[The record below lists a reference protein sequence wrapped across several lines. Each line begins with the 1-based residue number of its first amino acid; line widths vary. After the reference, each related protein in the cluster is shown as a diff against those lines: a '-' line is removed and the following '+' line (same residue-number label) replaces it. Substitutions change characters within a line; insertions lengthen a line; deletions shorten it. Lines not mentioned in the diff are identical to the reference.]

1 MLAHVAPFT
10 VSGVAQTP
18 VVLQSLPVR
27 QLLSVLINGF
37 IFGGIFALTAL
48 GLTLIFGIL
57 DVPNF
62 AQGEFA
68 MFAGYLTVLLST
80 TVGLGLVPT
89 IVIALVLTFVV
100 GVAMERTVIAPLY
113 GDDEFLL
120 KSFFV
125 SFGVV
130 IAFEQILIRQF
141 GSGFYRISAPE
152 LGTFYAFGTPVTG
165 IQLIVAVA
173 AILILLGL
181 YVFTRHTYLGLAM
194 RAVADDRAGSQVTGI
209 DIDRVNTITFG
220 IGALLTGVTGILYGI
235 MFPLSPTTGVSLTA
249 FAFVIVVVGGV
260 GSFGGTIVA
269 SLLIGIVDNFTAVFI
284 GSEYRFFVIFLILL
298 LVLVIYPEGLKG
310 DSI

>member
-1 MLAHVAPFT
+1 LPLAVLRAVQDLSLVQA
-10 VSGVAQTP
+10 VSVQ
-18 VVLQSLPVR
+18 
-27 QLLSVLINGF
+27 QLISVLINGF

-68 MFAGYLTVLLST
+68 TFAGYLTILLGT
-80 TVGLGLVPT
+80 TAGLGLIPAIA
-89 IVIALVLTFVV
+89 IVLVLTFVA
-100 GVAMERTVIAPLY
+100 GVTMERTLISPLY
-113 GDDEFLL
+113 GDDDFLL

-130 IAFEQILIRQF
+130 IAFEQILIQQF
-141 GSGFYRISAPE
+141 GSGFYRISAPD
-152 LGTFYAFGTPVTG
+152 FGTYYLAGTSITG
-165 IQLIVAVA
+165 IQVVVAVA

-181 YVFTRHTYLGLAM
+181 YVFTRYTYLGLAM
-194 RAVADDRAGSQVTGI
+194 RAVADDRAGAQVTGI

-220 IGALLTGVTGILYGI
+220 IGALLTGITGILYGI
-235 MFPLSPTTGVSLTA
+235 MFPLSPTTGVNLTA

-260 GSFGGTIVA
+260 GSFTGTIVA
-269 SLLIGIVDNFTAVFI
+269 SLLIGVIDNITAVFI
-284 GSEYRFFVIFLILL
+284 GSQYRFFVIFLILL

-310 DSI
+310 DSS